1 MFLKKK
7 ISVVSSCYNEAE
19 NVEKLYE
26 AVRSQLEKYGDKYD
40 WEQILVDN
48 CSVDDTAEKLRNLAR
63 KDKRVKVILN
73 SRNFGHIRSPYHA
86 IVSATGDA
94 VIYLASDFQDPPE
107 LISEFIDKWQEG
119 YNAVIGVKDKSEEPF
134 LIFAVRK
141 FFYFFIDKL
150 SDDNTKVIK
159 NFTGFGLYDKK
170 IVDIWKQ
177 IDDPY
182 PYLRGLVSEVG
193 FDKYIVNFTQPLRE
207 RGKTKN
213 NFYTLYDI
221 ALIGIVK
228 HSKVPLRVMT
238 FAGFLLSVLSMFIAL
253 IYFFYK
259 LLFWN
264 SFEVGMAPIAIGLF
278 FFSSVQ
284 LFSIG
289 LLGEYIGAIYTR
301 VNKKPLVVEKERINF

>member
-1 MFLKKK
+1 MFGKKK

-26 AVRSQLEKYGDKYD
+26 SVREQLDKYKNRYD

-48 CSVDDTAEKLRNLAR
+48 CSVDNTEEKLRNLAQ

-86 IVSATGDA
+86 IVSANGDA
-94 VIYLASDFQDPPE
+94 VIYLASDLQDPPE
-107 LISEFIDKWQEG
+107 LISKFIDKWEEG

-170 IVDIWKQ
+170 IVDIWKK

-193 FDKYIVNFTQPLRE
+193 FEKYIINFTQPLRKN
-207 RGKTKN
+207 GKTKN
-213 NFYTLYDI
+213 NFYFSFFNFHFMY
-221 ALIGIVK
+221 
-228 HSKVPLRVMT
+228 
-238 FAGFLLSVLSMFIAL
+238 GF
-253 IYFFYK
+253 Y
-259 LLFWN
+259 
-264 SFEVGMAPIAIGLF
+264 SF
-278 FFSSVQ
+278 
-284 LFSIG
+284 
-289 LLGEYIGAIYTR
+289 R
-301 VNKKPLVVEKERINF
+301 RERRWSINFS